1 MNNMYLIPANSK
13 SGQLIFNF
21 MRPIDLVI
29 FLVGVAM
36 TIILFLAVSATS
48 LLATIIKLTP
58 ISIGGLL
65 IVPVAYYHNVLEFIR
80 DIIKFLSSRR
90 TYFWK
95 GWCVRNE
102 YGEK

>member
-36 TIILFLAVSATS
+36 TIILFLAVSATN